1 MPWATSRAG
10 RLARRFAAPA
20 IWASWRAL
28 EALLGLQ
35 FGLKKA
41 GLRPGGRIKDSIQC
55 ATSVETPGFYKAVRA
70 GRIRAVKGNVSGCAR
85 RHTGGWRPPARRC
98 RRAGDRLA
106 QNLPF
111 LDADTR
117 AKLIE
122 PDGQYRLHRLMVD
135 PDLPGLGF
143 VGFISSFAST
153 LSAELGAHWLAAGRD
168 RPRAGMA
175 AAGPAG
181 GRDLWRAVHRTFL
194 SRPFRRA
201 EGGHGRADEAR
212 ESAGGAPGAG
222 QPENLCKVP
231 GNGAGPW

>member
-85 RHTGGWRPPARRC
+85 RHTGGWPPPPADVVVLAIGWRRTC
-98 RRAGDRLA
+98 RSS
-106 QNLPF
+106 
-111 LDADTR
+111 TR
-117 AKLIE
+117 T
-122 PDGQYRLHRLMVD
+122 R
-135 PDLPGLGF
+135 
-143 VGFISSFAST
+143 
-153 LSAELGAHWLAAGRD
+153 
-168 RPRAGMA
+168 
-175 AAGPAG
+175 GP
-181 GRDLWRAVHRTFL
+181 
-194 SRPFRRA
+194 S
-201 EGGHGRADEAR
+201 
-212 ESAGGAPGAG
+212 
-222 QPENLCKVP
+222 
-231 GNGAGPW
+231 